1 MGDDAEHHIDA
12 RCTARAREAIAVDLE
27 KLVGH
32 LDLGEILSEAG
43 QILPMDGTAI
53 PVEQTGTSE
62 DMTGRAHRSHIRALA
77 RHLAQP
83 RQSAF
88 VRKLVHVDATAN
100 DDNGHVVGFIQI
112 TFGLQDDAVRC
123 RDRRTIHGIYVPCV
137 KVLAAG
143 AVRQAQSLHHRHDRI
158 HRKIRK

>member
-1 MGDDAEHHIDA
+1 MRKGLGRWHIYSVLMGDDAEHHIDA

-62 DMTGRAHRSHIRALA
+62 DMTGRAHRSTGIAVPSIGRQPRRPIRARA
-77 RHLAQP
+77 DGR
-83 RQSAF
+83 
-88 VRKLVHVDATAN
+88 
-100 DDNGHVVGFIQI
+100 
-112 TFGLQDDAVRC
+112 
-123 RDRRTIHGIYVPCV
+123 
-137 KVLAAG
+137 
-143 AVRQAQSLHHRHDRI
+143 
-158 HRKIRK
+158 